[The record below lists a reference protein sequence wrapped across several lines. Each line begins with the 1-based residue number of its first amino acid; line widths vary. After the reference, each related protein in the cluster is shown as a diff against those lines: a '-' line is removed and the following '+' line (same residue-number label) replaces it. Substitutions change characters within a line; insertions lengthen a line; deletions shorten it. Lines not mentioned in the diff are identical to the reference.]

1 MRSTFFLHA
10 NGAKA
15 YQFKAKDSEI
25 KPYLLRLEH
34 ISKVFIVNNMK
45 KSGLN
50 GKAYNFPF
58 SYEAVNTS
66 AFVNIQRYLIRKHN
80 IV

>member
-10 NGAKA
+10 NDAKA
-15 YQFKAKDSEI
+15 YQVKAKDSEI
-25 KPYLLRLEH
+25 KPYLLHLEN
-34 ISKVFIVNNMK
+34 ISEVFIVNNMK

-50 GKAYNFPF
+50 GKAHNFPF

-66 AFVNIQRYLIRKHN
+66 AIINIQRYLIRKHN